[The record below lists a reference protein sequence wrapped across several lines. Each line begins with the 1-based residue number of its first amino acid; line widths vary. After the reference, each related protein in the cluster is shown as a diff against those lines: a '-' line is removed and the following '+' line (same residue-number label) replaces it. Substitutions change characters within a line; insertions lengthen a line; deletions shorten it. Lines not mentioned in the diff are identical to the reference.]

1 MSTETKNLTIEQ
13 RNANAA
19 RDARNTVRNGII
31 EKYRGDKIAFFHDM
45 QFTENGDR
53 AYIVEYTYTA
63 EKPTDSGKTENVE
76 LTRRLSMT
84 VFDFQQ
90 DKDCKKQLAEYFS
103 KIAELASDSANV
115 EKVAECVKYIRNACA
130 LVGMY
135 EVITAQ
141 AEKDERRN
149 AKRVLKN
156 AYRVTDKNDDDA
168 KTSEVKRGI
177 QAVLWA
183 LVKNHATVNA
193 WRAAKAA
200 STAEKTADGKNGEQ
214 RGLSATVEHSEVLAD

>member
-1 MSTETKNLTIEQ
+1 MSNETKNLTIDQ

-19 RDARNTVRNGII
+19 RDARNVARNGII
-31 EKYRGDKIAFFHDM
+31 KRYRMDKIAFLHDM

-63 EKPTDSGKTENVE
+63 EKPTDDGKTENVE

-141 AEKDERRN
+141 AEKDEKRN
-149 AKRVLKN
+149 AKRVLRN

-177 QAVLWA
+177 QAILCA
-183 LVKNHATVNA
+183 LVKNHETVNA

-200 STAEKTADGKNGEQ
+200 STAEHTADGKNGEQ
-214 RGLSATVEHSEVLAD
+214 SGLSATVEHSEILAD